1 MWSLITSLELDSACI
16 SSWISSLG
24 SADKAGIGVC
34 FHCDWQWV
42 HESMTAEMWSEEE
55 MECRLSAPTGCGGLS
70 MKKVVMCYMRLSLE
84 DFIQMSRIGEFRKR
98 LQFLFAFLGKN
109 HISACLKINC
119 SSCQLVQ
126 PTFLYNIFGF
136 YVQFLPMQV
145 TFTYWREIV
154 VVSSNLL
161 LTKTLITNDN
171 MDKEEEDIAH
181 KTLTSAMV
189 ADSSELTQRKLPEEE
204 EGGNTEISQTPMP
217 VMQVQPPASNK
228 LNEKDEKRELLLE
241 SIRKAMEGLT
251 IVGTAMMVFL

>member
-1 MWSLITSLELDSACI
+1 MMWYVHEYSGVHAKAIWLPLRSQISHPFPALSPRLGWSLAGYA
-16 SSWISSLG
+16 G
-24 SADKAGIGVC
+24 SPVYL
-34 FHCDWQWV
+34 WQWV

-55 MECRLSAPTGCGGLS
+55 MECRLSAPTRCGGLS

-98 LQFLFAFLGKN
+98 LQLLFAFLGKN
-109 HISACLKINC
+109 HISACLKINCRTFLIFKQC

-161 LTKTLITNDN
+161 LTKTLITNHN

-181 KTLTSAMV
+181 KTLTSA
-189 ADSSELTQRKLPEEE
+189 
-204 EGGNTEISQTPMP
+204 
-217 VMQVQPPASNK
+217 VQPPASNK

>member
-1 MWSLITSLELDSACI
+1 
-16 SSWISSLG
+16 
-24 SADKAGIGVC
+24 
-34 FHCDWQWV
+34 
-42 HESMTAEMWSEEE
+42 
-55 MECRLSAPTGCGGLS
+55 
-70 MKKVVMCYMRLSLE
+70 
-84 DFIQMSRIGEFRKR
+84 
-98 LQFLFAFLGKN
+98 
-109 HISACLKINC
+109 
-119 SSCQLVQ
+119 
-126 PTFLYNIFGF
+126 
-136 YVQFLPMQV
+136 MQV

-228 LNEKDEKRELLLE
+228 LVV
-241 SIRKAMEGLT
+241 I
-251 IVGTAMMVFL
+251 II